1 MTAGPAGAEW
11 HHRDAAV
18 MGTRVAVDLWQPD
31 RAEADR
37 LMSAVMDEYRRID
50 AAMSTYKPDS
60 ELSRLNRLAGKEPLA
75 TSPELFELIQQA
87 IDISKR
93 TEGAFDV
100 TYESVGYLYDFRARQ
115 RPSSADIGAK
125 LASIDYQAVILVPE
139 RHAVGFSQPQMRI
152 NLGGI
157 AKGYAVERGAAILR
171 RAGIRHAVLTAG
183 GDTRVIGDRRG
194 QPWVVGV
201 RHPRTEG
208 EVVTRLPLVD
218 EAISTSGDY
227 ERYFEEEG
235 VRYHH
240 IINPADGMPSQG
252 VLSAT
257 VIGPDATQTDG
268 LSTALF
274 VLGRERGLAVV
285 EALADYEAIIV
296 DAAGV
301 LHYSAG
307 LVSPE

>member
-1 MTAGPAGAEW
+1 MTAGPALAEW

-31 RAEADR
+31 RAEAER
-37 LMSAVMDEYRRID
+37 LMTAVMDEYRRID

-60 ELSRLNRLAGKEPLA
+60 ELSRLNRLAEKEPVA

-87 IDISKR
+87 IGISKR

-139 RHAVGFSQPQMRI
+139 QHAVGFSQPQMRI

-227 ERYFEEEG
+227 ERYFEEGG

-285 EALADYEAIIV
+285 DALPDYEAIIV
-296 DAAGV
+296 DAAGT

>member
-1 MTAGPAGAEW
+1 
-11 HHRDAAV
+11 
-18 MGTRVAVDLWQPD
+18 MGTRVAVDLWHTD
-31 RAEADR
+31 GAEAER
-37 LMSAVMDEYRRID
+37 LMTAVMDEYRRID
-50 AAMSTYKPDS
+50 AAMSTYRRDS
-60 ELSRLNRLAGKEPLA
+60 ELSRLNRSAAGGEPVA
-75 TSPELFELIQQA
+75 TTAELFGLIQESIA
-87 IDISKR
+87 LSRR
-93 TEGAFDV
+93 TQGAFDV
-100 TYESVGYLYDFRARQ
+100 TYESVGYLYDFRARR
-115 RPSSADIGAK
+115 RPTQDEIGAK
-125 LASIDYQAVILVPE
+125 LTGVDYRAVVLVPQ
-139 RHAVGFSQPQMRI
+139 RRAVGFRQPQMRI

-157 AKGYAVERGAAILR
+157 AKGHAVERGAAILR
-171 RAGIRHAVLTAG
+171 RAGVRHAVLTAG

-240 IINPADGMPSQG
+240 IIDPADGMPSRG

-268 LSTALF
+268 LSTAVF
-274 VLGRERGLAVV
+274 VLGPERGLAIV
-285 EALADYEAIIV
+285 ETLPDYEAIVV
-296 DAAGV
+296 DAGGV
-301 LHYSAG
+301 LHYSTG
-307 LVSPE
+307 LAPPEHP